1 MFRTENINVA
11 SFVTMV
17 TVLVPGMGFLLHGSV
32 CVLYVDVLCIVGL
45 NWWALWQDK
54 EKSVLNRWYCIAQ
67 SRKFKK

>member
-32 CVLYVDVLCIVGL
+32 CVLYVDVLFVHCGFELMSIVTRQREISFEPMIL
-45 NWWALWQDK
+45 
-54 EKSVLNRWYCIAQ
+54 YCTIEEI
-67 SRKFKK
+67 

>member
-45 NWWALWQDK
+45 N
-54 EKSVLNRWYCIAQ
+54 
-67 SRKFKK
+67 